1 MTNILITG
9 SSGFIGTQLISNL
22 LSTNSNVNIYALT
35 RNKNYNN
42 KKNLTYIYC
51 DLTQTNFIE
60 VLPQNI
66 DIVLHLAQSN
76 NYRLFPDK
84 VFDIFDINIVSTQ
97 RLLEWSRVSL
107 VKKFIF
113 TSSGNVY
120 SRKDDLLSETDVCL
134 PNDYYGKS
142 KLIAELLIESY
153 QQYFSTCIL
162 RIFGVYGPGQSGMTI
177 PNIINKVMNNESITL
192 AKGKG
197 LFFTPLYISD
207 CIRMIQIIINDSLIN
222 KFQIYN
228 LAGSEII
235 SLDQLVFIIAT
246 NTSIN
251 PKTENTNEEPAK
263 LMGSSKKFVNN
274 FKFNFSTDFE
284 SGMYKALSHLNQTN

>member
-9 SSGFIGTQLISNL
+9 SSGFIGTQLIKDL
-22 LSTNSNVNIYALT
+22 LSTDSNINIYALT
-35 RNKNYNN
+35 RNKNYKN
-42 KKNLTYIYC
+42 KKNLTYINC
-51 DLTQTNFIE
+51 DLTQSNFIE
-60 VLPQNI
+60 VLPHNI

-76 NYRLFPDK
+76 NYRSFPDK

-97 RLLEWSRVSL
+97 RLLEWSRINL

-113 TSSGNVY
+113 ASSGNVY
-120 SRKDDLLSETDVCL
+120 SRKDDLLSENDVCL

-142 KLIAELLIESY
+142 KLIAELLIDSY
-153 QQYFSTCIL
+153 KQYFSICIL

-177 PNIINKVMNNESITL
+177 PNIINKVRNNEIITL

-207 CIRMIQIIINDSLIN
+207 CIRMIQIIINDSLTN

-251 PKTENTNEEPAK
+251 PKTENTNEEPTK
-263 LMGSSKKFVNN
+263 LIGSSDKFIKNFD
-274 FKFNFSTDFE
+274 FKFSMSFQAGFKETLVNF
-284 SGMYKALSHLNQTN
+284 NITN